1 MGDVMALTLYQ
12 FELSPYADKVRRVM
26 RLKGVSFDTVEV
38 PVTSPRK
45 YKHISPT
52 GKFPALVVSGK
63 IIVDSTDICR
73 YLEAQFPEPRIAPD
87 DPRQAALATILED
100 WADEALYFY
109 DLTMRNWPQ
118 NRDWFIDDLLHHVKP
133 GFTRNLLARL
143 IPGALLKAT
152 KAQGLGRKSEATVLA
167 DLGAQFDALAALVAD
182 GGWLAGPRLSTADLA
197 VRVMVNVIERAREGR
212 ALLEARPA
220 LLDWAR
226 RVDAAAPPEGLS
238 ITRPPAPAAG

>member
-1 MGDVMALTLYQ
+1 MGELMTITLYQ

-26 RLKGVSFDTVEV
+26 RLKGVAFETVEI
-38 PVTSPRK
+38 PVSAPK
-45 YKHISPT
+45 KFSHISPT
-52 GKFPALVVSGK
+52 GKFPAVVSDGK
-63 IIVDSTDICR
+63 TIVDSTDICR
-73 YLEAQFPEPRIAPD
+73 WLEAQFPEPRVAPEN
-87 DPRQAALATILED
+87 PRDAALATILED

-118 NRDWFIDDLLHHVKP
+118 NRAWFVQDLLHHQKP
-133 GFTRNLLARL
+133 GFTRNLLAAV

-152 KAQGLGRKSEATVLA
+152 KAQGLGRKAEATVVA
-167 DLGAQFDALAALVAD
+167 DLAAQFGALAALVAD
-182 GGWLAGPRLSTADLA
+182 GGWLAGPRLSTADIA

-220 LLDWAR
+220 LADWAR

-238 ITRPPAPAAG
+238 ITRKDGQTGG